1 MHEGQLTVSVA
12 TVRGLVDAQFPAW
25 RSLQIRAVRSEGTVN
40 ALFRLG
46 ETLVARFPLVPGEHS
61 ARRSWLEREARA
73 AAELS
78 GRTRVPTPK
87 PVAIGDPGPGF
98 PLSWSVQTWVP
109 GVVATVED
117 PGASVE
123 FARDL
128 AGFICDVRAIDTGG
142 RTFRGPGRG
151 GHLPDHDDWM
161 RTCFERSEQLIDV
174 APLRRLWA
182 RLRELPRD
190 SSGDVMTHG
199 DLIPG
204 NVLVA
209 DGRLAGVID
218 VGGLAPADPAL
229 DLVGAWHLLES
240 EPREVL
246 RERLECDDLQWARGA
261 AWALEQ
267 AMGVLWYYIETNR
280 AIQRMG
286 RRTLQRI
293 LADPPT
299 IP

>member
-1 MHEGQLTVSVA
+1 MQ
-12 TVRGLVDAQFPAW
+12 
-25 RSLQIRAVRSEGTVN
+25 
-40 ALFRLG
+40 
-46 ETLVARFPLVPGEHS
+46 
-61 ARRSWLEREARA
+61 
-73 AAELS
+73 
-78 GRTRVPTPK
+78 
-87 PVAIGDPGPGF
+87 
-98 PLSWSVQTWVP
+98 
-109 GVVATVED
+109 
-117 PGASVE
+117 
-123 FARDL
+123 
-128 AGFICDVRAIDTGG
+128 
-142 RTFRGPGRG
+142 
-151 GHLPDHDDWM
+151 
-161 RTCFERSEQLIDV
+161 TCFERSEQLIDV

-218 VGGLAPADPAL
+218 VGGLGPADPAL
-229 DLVGAWHLLES
+229 DLVGAWHLLQS
-240 EPREVL
+240 EPRELL
-246 RERLECDDLQWARGA
+246 REELECDDLQWARGA

-267 AMGVLWYYIETNR
+267 AMGVLWYYTESNP

-293 LADPPT
+293 VADPPT